1 MNHRVVREKLES
13 QRNKGQHNEGSE
25 IKLEGGGGGSGGGLK
40 KWEKEGEESE
50 KNKWE
55 TVEKKHKEKSADVC
69 VLQEQAG

>member
-13 QRNKGQHNEGSE
+13 WRNKGQHNEGSE

-50 KNKWE
+50 KISGK
-55 TVEKKHKEKSADVC
+55 
-69 VLQEQAG
+69 L